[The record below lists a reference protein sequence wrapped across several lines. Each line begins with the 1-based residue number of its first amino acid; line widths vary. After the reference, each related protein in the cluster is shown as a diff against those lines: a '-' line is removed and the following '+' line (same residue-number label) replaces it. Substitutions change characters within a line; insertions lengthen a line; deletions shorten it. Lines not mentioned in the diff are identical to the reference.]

1 IVGYELP
8 LEMEQAGVPVCRSA
22 TQTRCF
28 VDWNTV
34 KAGHSDKS
42 REDSRLVWLAGR
54 YQPAAGRPMTCVN
67 PLSWQPGGSAA
78 AALNLGALPGVRPGQ
93 ELRAPVAHLTG
104 ARCEDGVLHIDIPL
118 TERRGFADLLTLFGS
133 YHIYDYN
140 LFYVNIRSNAL
151 ERINAWHARA
161 GGAEP

>member
-1 IVGYELP
+1 
-8 LEMEQAGVPVCRSA
+8 
-22 TQTRCF
+22 
-28 VDWNTV
+28 
-34 KAGHSDKS
+34 
-42 REDSRLVWLAGR
+42 
-54 YQPAAGRPMTCVN
+54 
-67 PLSWQPGGSAA
+67 
-78 AALNLGALPGVRPGQ
+78 
-93 ELRAPVAHLTG
+93 RAPVAHLTG